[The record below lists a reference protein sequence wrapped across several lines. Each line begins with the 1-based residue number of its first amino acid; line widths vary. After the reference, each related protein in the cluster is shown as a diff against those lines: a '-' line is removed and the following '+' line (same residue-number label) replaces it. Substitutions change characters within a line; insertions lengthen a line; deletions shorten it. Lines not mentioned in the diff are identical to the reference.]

1 MTYQTIL
8 FALEGGVAKITLNR
22 AERLNAFTP
31 VMHGELKDALGRA
44 ARDAR
49 AVLLT
54 GAGRGF
60 CAGQDLSQRKG
71 NEVPDLGETIHNL
84 YNPLIRAMRALEM
97 PIVAAVNG
105 VAAGAGMSLALASDI
120 ALAARSATFL
130 QAFVK
135 IGLVP
140 DSGSTY
146 FLPRLAGVARARALA
161 MLGEKITAEQAASW
175 GMIWKVVDDDK
186 LLAEAE
192 GLARHLAAQPTRA
205 LALIKRAFNEALTND
220 LDRQLDLERDLQR
233 IAGKTE
239 DYREGVAAFFEKR
252 APRFVGR

>member
-1 MTYQTIL
+1 MTYQTIQ
-8 FALEGGVAKITLNR
+8 FALDDGVAKITLNR
-22 AERLNAFTP
+22 PDRLNAFIP
-31 VMHGELKDALGRA
+31 EMHRELKDALARA
-44 ARDAR
+44 AQDAR

-60 CAGQDLSQRKG
+60 CAGQDLSQRRG
-71 NEVPDLGETIHNL
+71 NDVPDLGATIHDL

-97 PIVAAVNG
+97 PIVAAING

-135 IGLVP
+135 VGLVP

-161 MLGEKITAEQAASW
+161 MLGEKITAEEAASW
-175 GMIWKVVDDDK
+175 GLIWKVVDDDQ
-186 LLAEAE
+186 LLAEALR
-192 GLARHLAAQPTRA
+192 LARHLAMQPTRA
-205 LALIKRAFNEALTND
+205 LALIKRAFNATLSND
-220 LDRQLDLERDLQR
+220 LDAQLDLERDLQR
-233 IAGKTE
+233 IAGMTD

-252 APRFVGR
+252 PPRFVGR